1 MKEDGKD
8 LTEKA
13 PYGITRKEALQKMG
27 KYAAFTVMGTF
38 VILNPKKAQAQSAD
52 PVDPGAGLDAPGLDA
67 PGADDPG
74 GATPPTPPGWGG

>member
-1 MKEDGKD
+1 MKEDSKD

-27 KYAAFTVMGTF
+27 KYAAFTAMGTF

-52 PVDPGAGLDAPGLDA
+52 PGAGLDAPGADD
-67 PGADDPG
+67 PGTDDPG

>member
-1 MKEDGKD
+1 MKKDSKD

-52 PVDPGAGLDAPGLDA
+52 PGAGP
-67 PGADDPG
+67 
-74 GATPPTPPGWGG
+74 

>member
-1 MKEDGKD
+1 MKEDSND

-38 VILNPKKAQAQSAD
+38 VILNPKKAQAQSAN
-52 PVDPGAGLDAPGLDA
+52 PGAGLDAPGTDD
-67 PGADDPG
+67 PGSDDPG
-74 GATPPTPPGWGG
+74 GATPPIPPGWGG

>member
-1 MKEDGKD
+1 MKEDSKD

-52 PVDPGAGLDAPGLDA
+52 PGAGIDA
-67 PGADDPG
+67 PGADDPGTDDPG

>member
-1 MKEDGKD
+1 MKEDSND

-13 PYGITRKEALQKMG
+13 PHGITRKEALQKMG

-52 PVDPGAGLDAPGLDA
+52 PGAGLDAPGTDD
-67 PGADDPG
+67 PGTDDPG

>member
-1 MKEDGKD
+1 MKEDSKD

-13 PYGITRKEALQKMG
+13 PHGITRKEALQKMG

-52 PVDPGAGLDAPGLDA
+52 PGAGRCSRTDDQ
-67 PGADDPG
+67 GADDPG

>member
-38 VILNPKKAQAQSAD
+38 VILNPKKAQAQSAE
-52 PVDPGAGLDAPGLDA
+52 PVDPDPVLDD
-67 PGADDPG
+67 PGADDPGTDDPG

>member
-1 MKEDGKD
+1 MKEDSND

-52 PVDPGAGLDAPGLDA
+52 PVDPDPVLDDPGT
-67 PGADDPG
+67 DDPG

>member
-1 MKEDGKD
+1 MKEDSKD

-52 PVDPGAGLDAPGLDA
+52 PVDPAQDLMIQGLMIQVEQPHQHLQVGEDN
-67 PGADDPG
+67 
-74 GATPPTPPGWGG
+74 

>member
-1 MKEDGKD
+1 
-8 LTEKA
+8 
-13 PYGITRKEALQKMG
+13 MG

-38 VILNPKKAQAQSAD
+38 VILNPKKAQALSA
-52 PVDPGAGLDAPGLDA
+52 DPGAGLDD

>member
-1 MKEDGKD
+1 MKEDSNN

-38 VILNPKKAQAQSAD
+38 VILNPKKAQAQSAN
-52 PVDPGAGLDAPGLDA
+52 PVDPDPVLDDPGT
-67 PGADDPG
+67 DDPG

>member
-1 MKEDGKD
+1 MKEDSKD

-52 PVDPGAGLDAPGLDA
+52 PGAGFDDPGTDDPGT
-67 PGADDPG
+67 DDPG
-74 GATPPTPPGWGG
+74 GATPPIPPGWGG

>member
-1 MKEDGKD
+1 MKKDSKD

-52 PVDPGAGLDAPGLDA
+52 PSPGLVE
-67 PGADDPG
+67 PGESDG
-74 GATPPTPPGWGG
+74 ENPPTPPGWGG

>member
-1 MKEDGKD
+1 MKKD
-8 LTEKA
+8 SNELTEKA

-52 PVDPGAGLDAPGLDA
+52 PVDPDPVLDDPGT
-67 PGADDPG
+67 DDPG

>member
-1 MKEDGKD
+1 MKEDSKD

-52 PVDPGAGLDAPGLDA
+52 PGDEPRDLMIQ
-67 PGADDPG
+67 GADDPG

>member
-1 MKEDGKD
+1 MKEDSKD

-52 PVDPGAGLDAPGLDA
+52 PVDPDPVL
-67 PGADDPG
+67 DDPG
-74 GATPPTPPGWGG
+74 GATPPTPTGWGG

>member
-1 MKEDGKD
+1 MKEDSND
-8 LTEKA
+8 LAEKA

-52 PVDPGAGLDAPGLDA
+52 PGAGLDAPGT
-67 PGADDPG
+67 DDPG
-74 GATPPTPPGWGG
+74 GATPPIPPGWGG

>member
-1 MKEDGKD
+1 MKEDSKE

-13 PYGITRKEALQKMG
+13 PHGITRKEALQKMG

-38 VILNPKKAQAQSAD
+38 VILNPKKKAQAQSA
-52 PVDPGAGLDAPGLDA
+52 DPGAGLDAPGTDD
-67 PGADDPG
+67 PGTDDPG

>member
-1 MKEDGKD
+1 MKEDSKN

-13 PYGITRKEALQKMG
+13 PHGITRKEALQKMG

-38 VILNPKKAQAQSAD
+38 VILNPKKAQAQSGN
-52 PVDPGAGLDAPGLDA
+52 PGAGLDAPGTDD
-67 PGADDPG
+67 PGSDDPG

>member
-1 MKEDGKD
+1 MKEDSKD

-52 PVDPGAGLDAPGLDA
+52 PGAGLDDSRELMIQVEQS
-67 PGADDPG
+67 
-74 GATPPTPPGWGG
+74 PPTPPGWGG

>member
-1 MKEDGKD
+1 MKEDGND

-38 VILNPKKAQAQSAD
+38 VILNPKKAQALSAGASPGTD
-52 PVDPGAGLDAPGLDA
+52 DPGT
-67 PGADDPG
+67 DDPG

>member
-1 MKEDGKD
+1 MKEDSKD

-52 PVDPGAGLDAPGLDA
+52 PGAGFDA

>member
-1 MKEDGKD
+1 MKEDSKE

-38 VILNPKKAQAQSAD
+38 VILNPKKAQALSA
-52 PVDPGAGLDAPGLDA
+52 GASPGLDD
-67 PGADDPG
+67 PGTDDPG
-74 GATPPTPPGWGG
+74 GASPPTPPGWGG

>member
-1 MKEDGKD
+1 MKEDSKD

-38 VILNPKKAQAQSAD
+38 VILNPKKAQALSAD
-52 PVDPGAGLDAPGLDA
+52 PVDPDPVLDDPGT
-67 PGADDPG
+67 DDPG

>member
-1 MKEDGKD
+1 MKEDSND

-52 PVDPGAGLDAPGLDA
+52 PGAGLDAPGTDD
-67 PGADDPG
+67 PGSDDPG

>member
-1 MKEDGKD
+1 MKEDSKD

-13 PYGITRKEALQKMG
+13 PHGITRKEALQKMG

-52 PVDPGAGLDAPGLDA
+52 PGAGLDNPGTDD
-67 PGADDPG
+67 PGTDDPG
-74 GATPPTPPGWGG
+74 GVTPPTPPGWGG

>member
-1 MKEDGKD
+1 MKEDSTD

-52 PVDPGAGLDAPGLDA
+52 PGAGIDA
-67 PGADDPG
+67 PGADDPGTDDPG